1 MNFISKLQK
10 FMYGRYGLDDLNKF
24 IFYIYLILFI
34 ISLFSSNIIILII
47 ESILLLIFILRCISK
62 KIYKRS
68 NENIKYKKIKNT
80 LIKPF
85 SIIKR
90 NIKDKDYIYRKCP
103 KCKTILKLKIPIN
116 NGIKHIKCTN
126 CNYRIKTLVLKKQK
140 IEIIKK

>member
-24 IFYIYLILFI
+24 IFYIYLMLFI

-62 KIYKRS
+62 KIYKRNS
-68 NENIKYKKIKNT
+68 ENIKYKKIKST

-103 KCKTILKLKIPIN
+103 KCKTILKLKIPIK